1 MSPLIVDGASK
12 IKSILQDAFARWK
25 METESQSS
33 ADSIVY
39 NSGSEISEESFLTAF
54 FDSSENIPDMEKKET
69 VSTEEQPMERL
80 KSLVL
85 SFIGDATDK
94 IKSLFQTAFVRLNIF
109 QVQSETSSGSYME
122 NNEPDIRGKLSTDN
136 RSVSSSFDDKYFLYT
151 IFEKARSYQ
160 DTSNEQS
167 ESSGHE
173 LSNTFDLFE
182 TTQRLD
188 KSVSEP
194 QQPDKFNDDGNQ
206 PQANRVRNS
215 TIW

>member
-1 MSPLIVDGASK
+1 MSPWIVDGASK
-12 IKSILQDAFARWK
+12 IKSVLQDAFARWK

-33 ADSIVY
+33 TDSIAY
-39 NSGSEISEESFLTAF
+39 NSGSEISEESLTAF
-54 FDSSENIPDMEKKET
+54 FGSSENIPDMEKKET
-69 VSTEEQPMERL
+69 VSTEEQPTERL
-80 KSLVL
+80 KSLVMF
-85 SFIGDATDK
+85 FIGDAIDK
-94 IKSLFQTAFVRLNIF
+94 IKSLFQMAFVRLNIF
-109 QVQSETSSGSYME
+109 QVQSETSSGSDME
-122 NNEPDIRGKLSTDN
+122 NNDPDITGKLSTDN

-151 IFEKARSYQ
+151 IFEKARSYH
-160 DTSNEQS
+160 DTSDEQS
-167 ESSGHE
+167 DSSGHE

-194 QQPDKFNDDGNQ
+194 QQPDKFNDDGYQ